1 MNMESFNEGIFWTA
15 AIILMVQLIGVLI
28 GYIIVRAIGSKI
40 IHRSFNRMEKQRN
53 MHPGRVKTLSKL
65 AVSIFTYIL
74 LFIVIT
80 ITLGLFDL
88 DIAPLIASAGIV
100 GLAIGFGAQGLVSD
114 VVTGFF
120 ILLEKQIDVE
130 DYIAI
135 AGIDGIVE
143 EVGLRTTQVRSFDGT
158 LHFVPN
164 REISV
169 VSNYSRGNMQA
180 IVDIGIAYEENVDKA
195 IAVIQGAC
203 NRVAEEQGIFK
214 EGPDVVGVNALGASE
229 VTIRIIAK
237 TENMMQWAM
246 QRELL
251 KACKEDL
258 DAHNIEI
265 PYPHQVNVSKEA

>member
-1 MNMESFNEGIFWTA
+1 MNMESFNEGVFWTA
-15 AIILMVQLIGVLI
+15 AVILMVQLIGVLI
-28 GYIIVRAIGSKI
+28 GYIIVRAIGSKV
-40 IHRSFNRMEKQRN
+40 IHRAFNRMEKQRN

-65 AVSIFTYIL
+65 AISIFTYIL

>member
-1 MNMESFNEGIFWTA
+1 MESFNEGVFWTA
-15 AIILMVQLIGVLI
+15 AVILMVQLIGVLI
-28 GYIIVRAIGSKI
+28 GYIIVRAIGSKV
-40 IHRSFNRMEKQRN
+40 IHRAFNRMEKQRN

-65 AVSIFTYIL
+65 AISIFTYIL

>member
-1 MNMESFNEGIFWTA
+1 MESFNEGIFWTA

>member
-1 MNMESFNEGIFWTA
+1 MESFNEGIFWTA
-15 AIILMVQLIGVLI
+15 AIILIVQLIGVLI

-40 IHRSFNRMEKQRN
+40 IHRAFNRMEKQRN
-53 MHPGRVKTLSKL
+53 MHPGRVKTLSRL
-65 AVSIFTYIL
+65 AISIFTYIL

-180 IVDIGIAYEENVDKA
+180 IVDIGIAYEENMDKA

-203 NRVAEEQGIFK
+203 NRVAEEQGVFK

-237 TENMMQWAM
+237 TDNMMQWAM

>member
-1 MNMESFNEGIFWTA
+1 MNMESFNDGVFWAA
-15 AIILMVQLIGVLI
+15 AIILIVQLVGVLI

-40 IHRSFNRMEKQRN
+40 IHRAFNRMEKQRN
-53 MHPGRVKTLSKL
+53 MHPGRVKTLSRL
-65 AVSIFTYIL
+65 AISIFTYIL

-203 NRVAEEQGIFK
+203 NRVAEEQGAFK
-214 EGPDVVGVNALGASE
+214 EGPDVVGVNALGSSE

-251 KACKEDL
+251 KACKEEL

>member
-15 AIILMVQLIGVLI
+15 AIILIVQLIGVLI

-40 IHRSFNRMEKQRN
+40 IHRAFNRMEKQRN

-65 AVSIFTYIL
+65 AISIFTYIL

-203 NRVAEEQGIFK
+203 NRVAEEQDIFK

>member
-15 AIILMVQLIGVLI
+15 AIILIVQLIGVLI

-40 IHRSFNRMEKQRN
+40 IHRAFNRMEKQRN

-65 AVSIFTYIL
+65 AISIFTYIL

>member
-1 MNMESFNEGIFWTA
+1 MESFNEGIFWTA

-28 GYIIVRAIGSKI
+28 GYIIIRAIGSKI
-40 IHRSFNRMEKQRN
+40 IHRAFNRMEKQRN

-65 AVSIFTYIL
+65 AISIFTYIL

-265 PYPHQVNVSKEA
+265 PYPHQVNISKEA

>member
-1 MNMESFNEGIFWTA
+1 MESFNEGIFWTA
-15 AIILMVQLIGVLI
+15 AIILIVQLIGVLI

-40 IHRSFNRMEKQRN
+40 IHRAFNRMEKQRN
-53 MHPGRVKTLSKL
+53 MHPGRVKTLSRL
-65 AVSIFTYIL
+65 AISIFTYIL

-203 NRVAEEQGIFK
+203 NRVAEEQGFFK

-237 TENMMQWAM
+237 TDNMMQWAM

-258 DAHNIEI
+258 DAHHIEI

>member
-28 GYIIVRAIGSKI
+28 GYIILRAIGSKI
-40 IHRSFNRMEKQRN
+40 IHRTFNRMEKQRN

-65 AVSIFTYIL
+65 AISIFTYIL

-195 IAVIQGAC
+195 MAVIQGAC

-214 EGPDVVGVNALGASE
+214 EGPDIVGVNALGASE

>member
-1 MNMESFNEGIFWTA
+1 MNMESFNEGVFWTA
-15 AIILMVQLIGVLI
+15 AVILIVQLIGVLI
-28 GYIIVRAIGSKI
+28 GYIIVRAIGSKV
-40 IHRSFNRMEKQRN
+40 IHRAFNRMEKQRN

-65 AVSIFTYIL
+65 AISIFTYIL